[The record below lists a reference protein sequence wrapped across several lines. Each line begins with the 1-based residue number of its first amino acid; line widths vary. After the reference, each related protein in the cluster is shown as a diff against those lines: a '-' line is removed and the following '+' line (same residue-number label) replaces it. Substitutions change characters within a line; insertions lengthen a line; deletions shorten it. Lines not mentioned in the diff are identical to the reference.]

1 MITMIKRSLHC
12 LLLLAVSLFSSSL
25 WAQDLKLDWA
35 YDIGGGGSNGASKIM
50 TDSSGNIY
58 VYGAVIDFL
67 DADPSSGTAIVYNS
81 QFLATGQAN
90 SSLQEGYL
98 AKYDDQG
105 LLIWAI
111 NTPLVATLY
120 SPTIFQVSAVGEIY
134 LAGGLSDTVDIDP
147 TAAVQNLE
155 GYALYEDA
163 NRGTFHETSF
173 LVKYNTDGT
182 LAWGHLYPEYIQAPS
197 AAGSTLLGI
206 RGIAFDEFGDVYIAG
221 NFFGDIDLDPGAGT
235 DLYSAP
241 FTPGS
246 TFPPVSATTENYG
259 YLAKLNPSGQFQWA
273 FSLENDGAE
282 IAALAIHESK
292 IYLAGRVDGRPT
304 FPSSPDFDPSSDTA
318 HLYPAYNY
326 ANFLARYSPS
336 KTLDWVH
343 MMPQLDPSVA
353 TACFRGAL
361 ATAEGL
367 ILSGEINGQTQ
378 AGVEF
383 GLVGTDTFNVS
394 VGNAPYGLQY
404 FTVAYRHD
412 ASFRFGQEHN
422 GFLEYMVKEHQ
433 GGSYIGYSF
442 ENSMDLAIS
451 DTFSTQVTP
460 GFGTYGVVVVRYDR
474 LGQLLFHHM
483 LANPFGQFYAASE
496 DVILFAGS
504 YVSSIPSFPTNDFDL
519 GPSTF
524 SLSSTAPQMTSA
536 IAKYV
541 NCRMVL
547 DYQLTDVSCKAG
559 ADGSIAP
566 TVVEGGT
573 APFSYLWS
581 DNQTTA
587 TAANLSTGS
596 YMLTLTDDN
605 GCQAFDSLY
614 ISEPDSAISALRS
627 SQMASCFGATDG
639 AFTAQAFGG
648 TAPYSFAWSSSA
660 STANASNLGAGV
672 YSLTITD
679 AQACELVVQD
689 SILQPDSIE
698 LSFTATMTSCFSSQD
713 GQAVVSASGGTAGYS
728 FLWSNGATTAAV
740 NNLAPLSYMVTVTDA
755 NGCENMD
762 SVGINHPPFYGTNIS
777 VDHVTCRNDS
787 DGSAVASAYGGTPPY
802 SYLWNDAST
811 TADSAVNNL
820 AAGSYYVT
828 VTDANG
834 CPQVNLAEIRQ
845 PGSDLVAVLLSASG
859 TSCHNSSDG
868 VLYLA
873 TSGGWQDSSYASSW
887 SNGVTGIGFDT
898 VSNLAAGNY
907 QVTVTDF
914 EGCTDTASIEVYSPD
929 PLVVTLTVI
938 DAPCFACENGSIGAA
953 NLTGGTPP
961 YQYSWPNG
969 TFGDSLTNLSAGNY
983 TLTITDGN
991 GCELI
996 TTATVNEPPVSV
1008 EHLALADLQLFPNPN
1023 NGQFNLKFTA
1033 GIYRLELF
1041 DGLGRKIFDQKMGGE
1056 QQLQLY
1062 IPNLAAG
1069 MYWLRLNEQISK
1081 RVIIK

>member
-1 MITMIKRSLHC
+1 MIKRSLDYY
-12 LLLLAVSLFSSSL
+12 LLLVLCLFSGSL

-35 YDIGGGGSNGASKIM
+35 YDIGGGGSNSASHIM

-58 VYGAVIDFL
+58 VYGTVLDSL
-67 DADPSSGTAIVYNS
+67 DADPSAGSSIIYNS
-81 QFLATGQAN
+81 QFLATGQVNPSA
-90 SSLQEGYL
+90 QEGYL

-105 LLIWAI
+105 GLIWAI
-111 NTPLVATLY
+111 NTPLVASLY
-120 SPTIFQVSAVGEIY
+120 SSIVFQVSAVGDIY

-147 TAAVQNLE
+147 TLAVQNLA
-155 GYALYEDA
+155 GYILYEDA

-173 LVKYNTDGT
+173 LVKYNTDGS
-182 LAWGHLYPEYIQAPS
+182 LAWGHLYPEYIQAP
-197 AAGSTLLGI
+197 AASGSNLLGI
-206 RGIAFDEFGDVYIAG
+206 RGLAFDEFGDVYIAG
-221 NFFGDIDLDPGAGT
+221 NFFGDIDLDPGSGA

-241 FTPGS
+241 FTSGS

-259 YLAKLNPSGQFQWA
+259 YLAKLNPLGQLQWA

-292 IYLAGRVDGRPT
+292 IYLAGTVEGRPT

-318 HLYPAYNY
+318 HLYPAYDY
-326 ANFLARYSPS
+326 ANFLACYSPS
-336 KTLDWVH
+336 KTLDWVK
-343 MMPQLDPSVA
+343 MMPQLDPSIA
-353 TACFRGAL
+353 TARFRGAL

-367 ILSGEINGQTQ
+367 ILSGEVNGQTQ
-378 AGVEF
+378 AGVAF
-383 GLVGTDTFNVS
+383 GLVGTDSFDVS
-394 VGNAPYGLQY
+394 VGNAPNGLQY
-404 FTVAYRHD
+404 FTVAYRDD
-412 ASFRFGQEHN
+412 ASLRFGQAHN
-422 GFLEYMVKEHQ
+422 GFLEYMAKDHQ
-433 GGSYIGYSF
+433 GGAYIGYSF

-451 DTFSTQVTP
+451 DTFLTQVVP
-460 GFGTYGVVVVRYDR
+460 AFGTYGNVVARYDS
-474 LGQLLFHHM
+474 LGQLLFHHV
-483 LANPFGQFYAASE
+483 LANPFGQFYPASE
-496 DVILFAGS
+496 DIILFAGS
-504 YVSSIPSFPTNDFDL
+504 YVSSIPGFPSNDFDL
-519 GPSTF
+519 GPNSF
-524 SLSSTAPQMTSA
+524 SLSSTAPQVTSA

-547 DYQLTDVSCKAG
+547 DYQLTDVSCKASV
-559 ADGSIAP
+559 DGSITA

-573 APFSYLWS
+573 APFNYLWS

-587 TAANLSTGS
+587 TAANLSAGS

-614 ISEPDSAISALRS
+614 ISEPDSAISALTS

-639 AFTAQAFGG
+639 SLAAQAFGG
-648 TAPYSFAWSSSA
+648 TAPYSFAWSSSVA
-660 STANASNLGAGV
+660 TANASNLAAGI

-679 AQACELVVQD
+679 AKACELVVQD
-689 SILQPDSIE
+689 SVLQPDSIE

-713 GQAVVSASGGTAGYS
+713 GQAVVLASGGTAGYS
-728 FLWSNGATTAAV
+728 FLWSNGETTAAV

-762 SVGINHPPFYGTNIS
+762 SVVIDHPSFYGANIS

-787 DGSAVASAYGGTPPY
+787 DGSAMAAAYGGTPPY
-802 SYLWNDAST
+802 SYLWDDASA
-811 TADSAVNNL
+811 TADAVVNNL

-834 CPQVNLAEIRQ
+834 CPQVNLAEIRE
-845 PGSDLVAVLLSASG
+845 PGSDLVAVLLSGSG

-887 SNGVTGIGFDT
+887 SNGVSGIGFDSL
-898 VSNLAAGNY
+898 SNLAAGSY

-929 PLVVTLTVI
+929 PLVVNLTII

-969 TFGDSLTNLSAGNY
+969 TSGDSLTNLSAGNY

-1008 EHLALADLQLFPNPN
+1008 AHLDLAELQLFPNPN
-1023 NGQFNLKFTA
+1023 NGQFNLQFSA

-1056 QQLQLY
+1056 QQLQLH
-1062 IPNLAAG
+1062 IPKLAAG